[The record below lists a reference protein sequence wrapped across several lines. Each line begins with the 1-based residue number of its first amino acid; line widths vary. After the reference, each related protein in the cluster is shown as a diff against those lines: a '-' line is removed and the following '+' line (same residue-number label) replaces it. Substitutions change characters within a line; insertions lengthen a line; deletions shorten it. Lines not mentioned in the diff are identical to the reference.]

1 MKKETAM
8 ATPSTVRYYCG
19 DLCYVIHDAW
29 SEVCDLTVFDN
40 SKFEYELSDGRKFIL
55 FSTAYGD
62 GTYNDRDGNPYSVD
76 SGTIGAI
83 KVDDIVDTEGPE
95 ALERAIQNGL
105 GQIHEF
111 PEEISEM
118 DCYYQDGVIGIYN
131 VEIDTAGDYDL
142 DDEEDDEN
150 EEDA

>member
-8 ATPSTVRYYCG
+8 ATTSTVRYYVG
-19 DLCYVIHDAW
+19 DLAYVLHDAW

-131 VEIDTAGDYDL
+131 VEIDTAGAYDL
-142 DDEEDDEN
+142 DDEDEEDEDDDN
-150 EEDA
+150 